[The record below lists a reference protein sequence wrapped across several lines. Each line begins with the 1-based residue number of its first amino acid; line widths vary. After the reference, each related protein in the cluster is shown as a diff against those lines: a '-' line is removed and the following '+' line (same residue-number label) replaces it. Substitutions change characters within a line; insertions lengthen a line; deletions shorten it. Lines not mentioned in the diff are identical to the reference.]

1 MVTDSWQD
9 GGSNPD
15 EVAKQAAS
23 GMVTGRFTRPQGP
36 GHDCLSIASRPLS
49 SSQNEGSSADCPSN
63 LSMESGGGITV
74 TQGESSNNV
83 DQPNAD
89 PSPAAVTFVTTEH
102 FTLQGARSSTI
113 AEATGRATMFLG
125 TVSGGLIA
133 LGLIATA
140 AGVGAAFYAFGL
152 ILLPTLAFVG
162 LVTFDRVL
170 QSGIEDHG
178 YTRRIARLRGYYF
191 QYAPELA
198 GYLLSVP
205 RAEQLRMQGLRG
217 GAWQGFLTVA
227 GMVGVVTAV
236 LAGSAAGLLAA
247 VASGRS
253 LVAALVAGV
262 PVAIVVL
269 VWLMRYQLSA
279 WEQVSTARLFPD
291 E

>member
-1 MVTDSWQD
+1 
-9 GGSNPD
+9 
-15 EVAKQAAS
+15 
-23 GMVTGRFTRPQGP
+23 
-36 GHDCLSIASRPLS
+36 L
-49 SSQNEGSSADCPSN
+49 
-63 LSMESGGGITV
+63 
-74 TQGESSNNV
+74 
-83 DQPNAD
+83 
-89 PSPAAVTFVTTEH
+89 
-102 FTLQGARSSTI
+102 
-113 AEATGRATMFLG
+113 
-125 TVSGGLIA
+125 
-133 LGLIATA
+133 
-140 AGVGAAFYAFGL
+140 GL

-205 RAEQLRMQGLRG
+205 RAERLRLQGLR

-247 VASGRS
+247 LASGRS
-253 LVAALVAGV
+253 LVVALVAGV

-279 WEQVSTARLFPD
+279 WEQVSAARLFPNED